1 MSYKLYYVLCVLFGE
16 KCMLHLVCSLKPLTA
31 STPSFSRC
39 LLLEDIFLVAGGA
52 WDVNYYVTLLECL
65 TNICDQ

>member
-1 MSYKLYYVLCVLFGE
+1 
-16 KCMLHLVCSLKPLTA
+16 MLHVVCSLKLLTA